1 MKSEAHTNYK
11 LYGNMLAT
19 LLKRSKHRYFSPD
32 FQNHIDL
39 KNTWKGIKRII
50 SLIDSTSTIPSTIIE
65 YNISLTNPKD
75 ITHIFNNNFYNL
87 GTDINFSRKYSRNK
101 FFDFFPQMNINSFF
115 IIPSDKLKLKTVFCL
130 LNV

>member
-1 MKSEAHTNYK
+1 MKNEAHTNFK
-11 LYGNMLAT
+11 VYGNMLAM
-19 LLKRSKHRYFSPD
+19 LLERSKHTYFSPC

-75 ITHIFNNNFYNL
+75 ITHIFNNYFYNVA
-87 GTDINFSRKYSRNK
+87 TDIKSS
-101 FFDFFPQMNINSFF
+101 INSLETNSLISF
-115 IIPSDKLKLKTVFCL
+115 LK
-130 LNV
+130 